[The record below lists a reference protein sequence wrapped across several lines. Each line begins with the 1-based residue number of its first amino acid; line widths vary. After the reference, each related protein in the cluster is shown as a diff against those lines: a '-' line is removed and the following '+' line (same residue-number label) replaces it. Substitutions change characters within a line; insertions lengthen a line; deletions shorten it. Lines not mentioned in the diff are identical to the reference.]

1 MKDAVLK
8 QIIKN
13 LNKTLKYYEKKYIR
27 LKRTPDSLL
36 ESCESFEHFIEVRFN
51 MECYYMAEFS
61 ELEEETGGHLF
72 SCVEIVDPDEAK
84 RKFTKAVIRLNTEDY
99 FEHVTDELRVKLQK
113 VRDYIGGT
121 KISFN
126 SVKNR
131 IKFKIDD

>member
-27 LKRTPDSLL
+27 LKRTPDSIM

-51 MECYYMAEFS
+51 MECYYTSEFF
-61 ELEEETGGHLF
+61 ELEKETGGHLF
-72 SCVEIVDPDEAK
+72 SCIEIVDGDEAK
-84 RKFTKAVIRLNTEDY
+84 RKFTKAIVRLNSEDN
-99 FEHVTDELRVKLQK
+99 FEHVTDELRIKLQK

-121 KISFN
+121 EISFN

-131 IKFKIDD
+131 IKFEING